1 MNRTRLALLASSV
14 LLLRCA
20 TTNSNRREAESPEV
34 QQQLEQIRQTP
45 WQQLADDAERAAATG
60 DYTRAE
66 QYFAASLARGA
77 PPPRVL
83 PRLMRVCANA
93 HRYRA
98 AIEYSR
104 AYLLEHEEAWSLRF
118 VVAAIHVGL
127 NEPLTAS
134 RHLELV
140 LRHNPQHADAQFLLG
155 TLYRDDLRDPAKAD
169 EHFRRYL
176 ELAPDGEH
184 ASAARNGLLQ
194 RVEDAAERAR
204 ATEADGGAAVL
215 VVVGADGGTAIGAES
230 SVAGGRETASTNDGG
245 SDAARRR

>member
-1 MNRTRLALLASSV
+1 MNGARFALLASSV
-14 LLLRCA
+14 LLLQCA

-45 WQQLADDAERAAATG
+45 WQQLADDAERSAATG

-66 QYFAASLARGA
+66 QYFAAALARGA
-77 PPPRVL
+77 PPERVL

-104 AYLLEHEEAWSLRF
+104 PYLLEHEEAWSLRY
-118 VVAAIHVGL
+118 VVAAIHIGL
-127 NEPLTAS
+127 SEPLTAS

-184 ASAARNGLLQ
+184 AGAARNGLLQ

-204 ATEADGGAAVL
+204 AAEADGGAPVL
-215 VVVGADGGTAIGAES
+215 VSVTLDAGPAVEAG
-230 SVAGGRETASTNDGG
+230 VAGGSRETARAGDGG